1 LADIGWRAHPDYRGT
16 QSVDAVAYGSLSG
29 VDHPG
34 RSFLAQAIA
43 VRYDGLKS
51 KAAAPLAG
59 LGSPELTARARLIG
73 ALFRVAYP
81 MTAAMPGI
89 LPRIRFE
96 VTAGAMS
103 LVLPGDLAFLDGEH
117 LRGRLEQLAGV
128 AGFKGSTVR
137 VA

>member
-1 LADIGWRAHPDYRGT
+1 M
-16 QSVDAVAYGSLSG
+16 G

-34 RSFLAQAIA
+34 RAFLAQVIA

-51 KAAAPLAG
+51 KAAAGLAS
-59 LGSPELTARARLIG
+59 LGSPEVTARARLIG

-96 VTAGAMS
+96 ISGQMLS

-117 LRGRLEQLAGV
+117 LRGRLEQFAGV
-128 AGFKGSTVR
+128 AGYKASTVR
-137 VA
+137 VE

>member
-1 LADIGWRAHPDYRGT
+1 
-16 QSVDAVAYGSLSG
+16 

-34 RSFLAQAIA
+34 RSFLAQVIA

-51 KAAAPLAG
+51 KAAGKLAG

-96 VTAGAMS
+96 VTGGMLS
-103 LVLPGDLAFLDGEH
+103 LLLPSDLAFLDGEH
-117 LRGRLEQLAGV
+117 LQGRLEQFAGL
-128 AGFKGSTVR
+128 AGFKSSVVR
-137 VA
+137 PG